1 LCDAKCTAAEDKG
14 QMMETKGRRAPRAA
28 RPIEAPAEPVDPVEV
43 SALAEEPAQA
53 RTEPLDPAE
62 ISDEANKPTK
72 TAVDFVAPAVTVE
85 SQPVVA
91 APPKLAESLSPDNST
106 QFGRDAFA
114 ALAQSQAALAQG
126 LEALSVEMAGLALSG
141 IETAARTA
149 TKMLGIK
156 TLSDAIEVNAGFTC
170 SSLDALVGGSAKL
183 SELGAKLASETSQPI
198 LTQFGKDWIK
208 ASRLGS

>member
-1 LCDAKCTAAEDKG
+1 
-14 QMMETKGRRAPRAA
+14 MMETKGRRAPRAA
-28 RPIEAPAEPVDPVEV
+28 RPIEAPAEPVNPIEV
-43 SALAEEPAQA
+43 PALAEPPAEPP
-53 RTEPLDPAE
+53 TEPLEAAE
-62 ISDEANKPTK
+62 ILDETTGPTER
-72 TAVDFVAPAVTVE
+72 AIDFVPPAVTPA
-85 SQPVVA
+85 SQLGVA
-91 APPKLAESLSPDNST
+91 ALTKVSKSTSPDDLAH
-106 QFGRDAFA
+106 FGHDAFA

-126 LEALSVEMAGLALSG
+126 LDALSVEMAGLALSG

-170 SSLDALVGGSAKL
+170 SSLDALVGGSVKL
-183 SELGAKLASETSQPI
+183 SELGVKLAAETSQPI